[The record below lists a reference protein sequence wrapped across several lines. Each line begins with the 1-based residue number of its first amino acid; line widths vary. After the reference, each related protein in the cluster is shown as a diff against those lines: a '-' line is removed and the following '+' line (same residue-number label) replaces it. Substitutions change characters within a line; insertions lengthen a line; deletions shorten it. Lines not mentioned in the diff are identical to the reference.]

1 MKSLKFGI
9 IGTGMISGLFT
20 EAVREVSG
28 VSVSTVLSRKRETG
42 EDFVRRNYSDRSSV
56 PEVVTEIKD
65 LFSSDVNAIYVASP
79 NRFHAETAISRL
91 HRYSPRPRW

>member
-42 EDFVRRNYSDRSSV
+42 EDFVRRSGYQSTVIAPVST
-56 PEVVTEIKD
+56 PQ
-65 LFSSDVNAIYVASP
+65 A
-79 NRFHAETAISRL
+79 
-91 HRYSPRPRW
+91 